1 MVWWVLRI
9 DGHTATPDPDA
20 GVASRDHLIGMVV
33 GFDGGR
39 TMPAL

>member
-1 MVWWVLRI
+1 MMGTLLLQALAYVPR
-9 DGHTATPDPDA
+9 
-20 GVASRDHLIGMVV
+20 RDHLIGMVV